1 MTSCCIRCTVPF
13 GFSVVGIQDLSLL
26 PVLSELIECDV
37 LNICFVVEML
47 SFCILTGYIFFLTY
61 WQTSR
66 IIWSALFAQWTVDR
80 TKNLITNKSS
90 LNIPVITNWTTIAIL
105 KTANHC
111 YEFKGEHLYDE
122 LVFRTLYGSDTKLGI
137 ITLLCQCAFRVGGEG
152 SSSDCNQIG
161 RG

>member
-66 IIWSALFAQWTVDR
+66 II
-80 TKNLITNKSS
+80 
-90 LNIPVITNWTTIAIL
+90 
-105 KTANHC
+105 
-111 YEFKGEHLYDE
+111 
-122 LVFRTLYGSDTKLGI
+122 
-137 ITLLCQCAFRVGGEG
+137 
-152 SSSDCNQIG
+152 
-161 RG
+161 